1 MHCDAKTVKYEE
13 NEEFE
18 EFDGKDYE
26 KTMNLY
32 WRQEK
37 T

>member
-1 MHCDAKTVKYEE
+1 MQRTVKYEE

-32 WRQEK
+32 
-37 T
+37 

>member
-13 NEEFE
+13 NE